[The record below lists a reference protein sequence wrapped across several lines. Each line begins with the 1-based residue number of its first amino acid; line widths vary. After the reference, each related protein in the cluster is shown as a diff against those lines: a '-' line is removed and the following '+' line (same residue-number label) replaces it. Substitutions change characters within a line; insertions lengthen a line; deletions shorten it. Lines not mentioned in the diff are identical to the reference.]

1 MVRRIH
7 EAPSWLWHQEL
18 GKLLDTHVLDT
29 DGACCCP
36 EDTIAAYD
44 LSIPLGT
51 VSYDQILVATG
62 DMGQWVL
69 FSKDQFGRSDANI
82 SASSEMEPFMSLA
95 SRLDSDYADATVI
108 DYATDLAISGRNSD
122 LNVFIRRFPGHRRQ
136 LEDSIGI
143 VNGGFEDAEGSTET
157 ANYGYYSSYS
167 EIAGWSTDSGGARL
181 LVQQNTEDG
190 WKPNTEWDGIY
201 YLVLQGNTFIRQEGF
216 TDVEPGSFFRASF
229 KAATRCCSDEWE
241 AETLLVKLMYSV
253 DKETKEVLI
262 FGERLTET
270 VSSYTADFQI
280 PDGTARRPA
289 CEALLLR

>member
-1 MVRRIH
+1 
-7 EAPSWLWHQEL
+7 
-18 GKLLDTHVLDT
+18 
-29 DGACCCP
+29 
-36 EDTIAAYD
+36 
-44 LSIPLGT
+44 
-51 VSYDQILVATG
+51 
-62 DMGQWVL
+62 MGQWVL

-122 LNVFIRRFPGHRRQ
+122 LNVFIRRFP
-136 LEDSIGI
+136 
-143 VNGGFEDAEGSTET
+143 
-157 ANYGYYSSYS
+157 
-167 EIAGWSTDSGGARL
+167 GWSTDSGGARL

-241 AETLLVKLMYSV
+241 AETLLVKLM
-253 DKETKEVLI
+253 
-262 FGERLTET
+262 
-270 VSSYTADFQI
+270 
-280 PDGTARRPA
+280 
-289 CEALLLR
+289 